1 MNNGP
6 RIGLYSFITTI
17 PSLSNSLNVVSKFI
31 KQLKYAIVEL
41 RLNDQKIINV
51 PNVKYSEAHLENS
64 IAYMVDDKFYQKM
77 KLMKGGDYE

>member
-1 MNNGP
+1 MNHGP

-51 PNVKYSEAHLENS
+51 SNVKYSEPILEKS
-64 IAYMVDDKFYQKM
+64 IAYMVDDKYYQKM
-77 KLMKGGDYE
+77 KIMKGVDYE